1 MISNLEIALIRL
13 MVEYNMTDKQI
24 EIAINL
30 KNIEESELM
39 RSFSSILDSV
49 NTRVEQLTDKFEN
62 IIDNFNK
69 S

>member
-1 MISNLEIALIRL
+1 